1 MDTFSAMQIV
11 MTTMQGLTM
20 FAALL
25 LCVFFWMQGPERPA
39 PPEKERW
46 ELDAEKVKARLD
58 DPENVKEEFG
68 KFMTT
73 RVGGRLYALEEKV
86 KDFADSTV
94 TGRTSRVFL
103 CSYVPGWRCVALAG
117 VEALGLQTGV
127 PRLASP

>member
-11 MTTMQGLTM
+11 MMTMQGLTM
-20 FAALL
+20 LAALL
-25 LCVFFWMQGPERPA
+25 FASFSAMEVPERPA

-46 ELDAEKVKARLD
+46 ELNAEKVKARLD

-94 TGRTSRVFL
+94 ISTKRLRVL
-103 CSYVPGWRCVALAG
+103 MIVQVG
-117 VEALGLQTGV
+117 VGFVLMFVQVIRMLTD
-127 PRLASP
+127 